1 MVRSVSSWLE
11 VRTGRNKGSVH
22 MWAAAFGPGLELLC
36 GPQRQEG
43 GVSGYSP
50 QEVGGAQSLPSLVA
64 IYKWE
69 IMSTSDKW
77 TQRRQPPASGRVW
90 TGRAKE

>member
-1 MVRSVSSWLE
+1 M
-11 VRTGRNKGSVH
+11 
-22 MWAAAFGPGLELLC
+22 
-36 GPQRQEG
+36 
-43 GVSGYSP
+43 
-50 QEVGGAQSLPSLVA
+50 GAQSLPSLVA

>member
-50 QEVGGAQSLPSLVA
+50 QEVDGGSESSFPCGYIQVGD
-64 IYKWE
+64 YE
-69 IMSTSDKW
+69 Y
-77 TQRRQPPASGRVW
+77 Q
-90 TGRAKE
+90 